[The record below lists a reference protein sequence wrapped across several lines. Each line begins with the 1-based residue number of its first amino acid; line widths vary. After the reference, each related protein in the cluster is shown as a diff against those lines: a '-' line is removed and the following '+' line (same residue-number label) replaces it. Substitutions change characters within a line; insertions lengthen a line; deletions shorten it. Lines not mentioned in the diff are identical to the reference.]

1 MAKFIVRRLNT
12 DANTP
17 GGASPQVTGSI
28 AKILCIQDDGQTKQ
42 VLKRIEFGNFVE
54 PESEFTPTSIIK
66 DVTIVNGTYID
77 GPIGRVSGSGFLVY
91 LND

>member
-1 MAKFIVRRLNT
+1 MAEFIVRRLNT
-12 DANTP
+12 DANSP

-54 PESEFTPTSIIK
+54 PESAFTPTSTVKNVKVI
-66 DVTIVNGTYID
+66 NGTYID

-91 LND
+91 LNN